1 MTENSRTQNS
11 LYGSLWALS
20 WPATNMGQVDH
31 HQIHKKTEKG
41 ATNKIQNTNKQ
52 NTIHLHLPDQR
63 DKQMLQ
69 INSYH
74 RALEGL
80 SIDVGWLPLVVTSHI
95 YFFAHLLYT
104 QLRITLA
111 PCAVNGW
118 RYNGDGVAALSE
130 GRGLCPSGGIIG
142 QSSVCI

>member
-1 MTENSRTQNS
+1 MGVCGHYPG
-11 LYGSLWALS
+11 LPPIWAKLI
-20 WPATNMGQVDH
+20 T
-31 HQIHKKTEKG
+31 IKYTKKTEKG

-95 YFFAHLLYT
+95 YFFAHLLCT
-104 QLRITLA
+104 QLRVTLA
-111 PCAVNGW
+111 PCAVNG
-118 RYNGDGVAALSE
+118 
-130 GRGLCPSGGIIG
+130 
-142 QSSVCI
+142 